1 MEVSKAASD
10 NQIKVYGS
18 KEDDNASLESL
29 SAITTAGHVS
39 TEAMVSMIVNS
50 LGDLPDV
57 ITVSF
62 QIALP
67 YCLCSIG
74 SSIMVVDFV
83 VSVQSELSTLKKQLL
98 SDFSPDDV
106 CPLGAQFI
114 ELPGFNSPLCSK
126 KDLKSQEV
134 WKIR

>member
-67 YCLCSIG
+67 YCLCSIV

-114 ELPGFNSPLCSK
+114 ELPGFNSPLGSK